1 MVAPARFE
9 LTSQDPESRMI
20 DRYTTGLC
28 YLPLKC
34 FLFLTLFIGEQEMDG
49 KRRGSTLPYC
59 SCYPLIDLGD
69 GPLAV
74 HDA

>member
-28 YLPLKC
+28 CLPLKC
-34 FLFLTLFIGEQEMDG
+34 YLFLTLFIG
-49 KRRGSTLPYC
+49 
-59 SCYPLIDLGD
+59 
-69 GPLAV
+69 
-74 HDA
+74 